1 MRDIIFTSKIDKLC
15 IDETKH
21 CTRFPDSQFKI
32 DEYRFPLFKKV
43 QDSKGVGK
51 IVFVWKGIIA
61 KKSSH
66 SETLSIDQFVYNLLL
81 FPKESGVFLLHIAPP
96 PPKKKNIY
104 ISIKVNSSMKFQI
117 HSVKL
122 SNVMTE

>member
-32 DEYRFPLFKKV
+32 DEYRFPLFKNV

-66 SETLSIDQFVYNLLL
+66 SESLSIDQFVYNLLL

>member
-66 SETLSIDQFVYNLLL
+66 SESLSIDQFVYNLLL
-81 FPKESGVFLLHIAPP
+81 FPKENGVFLLHIAPP
-96 PPKKKNIY
+96 PKKIIYIY